1 MEQKAVKKHKK
12 LQKNSEDIN
21 DNDKT
26 LWIAEH
32 RYDKKAWE
40 NKICSA
46 MHYYYTLESVFIQCY
61 HFILLLWVMLSCCY
75 NSWWCVWLQLC
86 RILDTRFRFYF
97 HIVILCANKTYKTTR
112 AIVNESRFFRFFRI
126 PLGIL

>member
-40 NKICSA
+40 
-46 MHYYYTLESVFIQCY
+46 
-61 HFILLLWVMLSCCY
+61 
-75 NSWWCVWLQLC
+75 
-86 RILDTRFRFYF
+86 
-97 HIVILCANKTYKTTR
+97 
-112 AIVNESRFFRFFRI
+112 
-126 PLGIL
+126 